1 MLEAGMT
8 KILKMGGEIDEI
20 IGTWVAAAPDQFNRP
35 RVTGQ
40 WQRHIFEAVYFGDRQ
55 CRHQGASFA
64 RCDHVF
70 QGLKTGR
77 VAV

>member
-20 IGTWVAAAPDQFNRP
+20 IGAWVTAAPDQFNRP
-35 RVTGQ
+35 RVTGPR
-40 WQRHIFEAVYFGDRQ
+40 QRHIFQAVDFGDRQ
-55 CRHQGASFA
+55 RRHQGASFT

-70 QGLKTGR
+70 QRLKTGR

>member
-1 MLEAGMT
+1 MLDAGMT
-8 KILKMGGEIDEI
+8 KILKMGGEIGEI
-20 IGTWVAAAPDQFNRP
+20 IGARVAAAPDQFNRP

-40 WQRHIFEAVYFGDRQ
+40 RQRHKFDAVDFGDRQ
-55 CRHQGASFA
+55 CWQQGASFA
-64 RCDHVF
+64 CRDHVF